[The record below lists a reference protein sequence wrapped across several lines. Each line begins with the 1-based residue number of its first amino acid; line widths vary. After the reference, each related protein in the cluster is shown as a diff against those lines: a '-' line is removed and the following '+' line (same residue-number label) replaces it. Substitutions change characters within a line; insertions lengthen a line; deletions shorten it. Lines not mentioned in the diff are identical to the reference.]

1 MTGEEWLRGVFDP
14 ALRTCKPP
22 YDELRAE
29 LRALSQS
36 GVLSEADSVHARARL
51 DRDERDRG
59 MVVRRRHDLLVSGE
73 GAEDRLEGLLTPERP
88 LGEVEGIAVELT
100 RIELW
105 SSWLVLRLEA
115 VRSQIT
121 DALDSTFEAAWEAY
135 QRRWSEHRAAAQ
147 APEDLWP
154 PEPPSVARLRQVP
167 LSVADDVG
175 TRYHAIANA
184 TGGPEHPWRSEWRLE
199 PAVPAAADLLRI
211 ALERG
216 QPEGERVEL
225 VLPARS

>member
-1 MTGEEWLRGVFDP
+1 MTGEQWLRSVFDP
-14 ALRTCKPP
+14 ALRTSKPP

-29 LRALSQS
+29 LQALSQS
-36 GVLSEADSVHARARL
+36 GVLSEAEAVLARARL
-51 DRDERDRG
+51 DRDERDMG

-88 LGEVEGIAVELT
+88 LCEVEGIAVELT

-105 SSWLVLRLEA
+105 SSWLGLRLEA
-115 VRSQIT
+115 VGSQIT
-121 DALDSTFEAAWEAY
+121 DALDATFDAAWEAY
-135 QRRWSEHRAAAQ
+135 QRRWAEHRAAAQ
-147 APEDLWP
+147 AEDLWP
-154 PEPPSVARLRQVP
+154 PEPPSVARLRPLP

-175 TRYHAIANA
+175 TRYYAIANA

-199 PAVPAAADLLRI
+199 PAVPVSADLLRI

-216 QPEGERVEL
+216 QPDGESVEL